1 MANLVPRSYFDFSPF
16 RMPSIF
22 DDMDDLVPEIAS
34 ANNFSISEDNKHI
47 HVDAAMPGIKPDD
60 IEVTFD
66 KGVLWVRGQAREED
80 EDKDR
85 KYYRKA
91 QQTFSY
97 RIAVPGDIDFNVEP
111 QASYENGMIRVTLA
125 KSPKSQPKK
134 LTIKLNDKGGKE
146 AKSK

>member
-22 DDMDDLVPEIAS
+22 DDMDDFLSVPEITS
-34 ANNFSISEDNKHI
+34 ANNFSISEDDKHI

-60 IEVTFD
+60 MEVTFD
-66 KGVLWVRGQAREED
+66 KGMLWIRGQAREE
-80 EDKDR
+80 EKDKKR

-97 RIAVPGDIDFNVEP
+97 RIAV
-111 QASYENGMIRVTLA
+111 
-125 KSPKSQPKK
+125 
-134 LTIKLNDKGGKE
+134 
-146 AKSK
+146 